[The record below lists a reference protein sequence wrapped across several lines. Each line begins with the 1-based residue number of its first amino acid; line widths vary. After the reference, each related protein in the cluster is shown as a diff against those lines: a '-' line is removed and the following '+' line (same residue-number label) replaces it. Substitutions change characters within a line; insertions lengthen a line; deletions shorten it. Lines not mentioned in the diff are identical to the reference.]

1 MDGKVTANITI
12 AGRIYPLRIAAEN
25 EEVLKQAEVFIK
37 GKMEY
42 YKDYPDQDK
51 QNILA
56 IVLLNV
62 TAQLLEY
69 QQINNIRCS
78 EMEKIDRELG
88 IYLEQQCSL
97 DNIE

>member
-1 MDGKVTANITI
+1 MDGKVTANISI
-12 AGRIYPLRIAAEN
+12 AGRIYPLRIVAEN
-25 EEVLKQAEVFIK
+25 EEILKKAEAFIK

-42 YKDYPDQDK
+42 YNYPDQDK

-62 TAQLLEY
+62 TAQFLEY
-69 QQINNIRCS
+69 QQINDNRRS
-78 EMEKIDRELG
+78 EIEKIDRELG